1 MRCGSFSRTHMLS
14 SLCIFLDSIII
25 IVIIILYLYI
35 KNDLFVL
42 VFIKSTFFL
51 KFSDSYWILRILLLN
66 FNFDGT
72 HNVYSN
78 NIMTLLK
85 NLIAKCLE
93 SLTPAEER
101 YSLAAD
107 HKSQCIFLVVCC
119 HTSTFLDWI
128 GYTFH
133 YCTHSHTDRLT
144 LCWQIA
150 NITTKYNRFRI
161 LKKKGPITI
170 LYYCILYTYFLGA
183 KLKLYIFPSLSQVC

>member
-1 MRCGSFSRTHMLS
+1 M
-14 SLCIFLDSIII
+14 
-25 IVIIILYLYI
+25 
-35 KNDLFVL
+35 
-42 VFIKSTFFL
+42 
-51 KFSDSYWILRILLLN
+51 RILLLN

-72 HNVYSN
+72 HNAYSN

-161 LKKKGPITI
+161 LKKKGPTSNIVLLHI
-170 LYYCILYTYFLGA
+170 INFIFLVQNRNCAHLSIPLKSVKISHDYF
-183 KLKLYIFPSLSQVC
+183 YRTTTPF